1 MVRATHPALY
11 LTHARAFATHRCGVD
26 GGARDRRAAGAAER
40 EDVCRVCQAGRRRR
54 GRRQQRGRTSV
65 RGRRRRLHGLRGR
78 RRARCSTTGLGPRGM
93 RVRHCPSG
101 SVSMGSI
108 ARGPSDHE
116 HLCRGRLCPPLSLP
130 PSPTLSLPDA
140 GRSRADFLFG
150 VGVALIGR
158 YRPSTSHL
166 LLLRGHV
173 GQHLRRVASRWN
185 PSVISAHSLPPLL
198 ASGAHSIHVGFRMVV
213 CCLCIDLT

>member
-65 RGRRRRLHGLRGR
+65 RGRRARRRHGLREGVDGLFNDWRRLKRARTELIGVSETVPTSAPSQAAGR
-78 RRARCSTTGLGPRGM
+78 RRALPLALVISASEVTRRRPAS
-93 RVRHCPSG
+93 SS
-101 SVSMGSI
+101 SVN
-108 ARGPSDHE
+108 
-116 HLCRGRLCPPLSLP
+116 LPLSLP
-130 PSPTLSLPDA
+130 QSPHSLRVSVLDA
-140 GRSRADFLFG
+140 GRSRADFLF
-150 VGVALIGR
+150 VVRVALIGR
-158 YRPSTSHL
+158 DRPSTSHL

-173 GQHLRRVASRWN
+173 PVGQHLTTCR
-185 PSVISAHSLPPLL
+185 L
-198 ASGAHSIHVGFRMVV
+198 
-213 CCLCIDLT
+213 